1 MKSIVLATHNRD
13 KIKEFKSKL
22 GSDIVLKT
30 LDDFPDLPDVIEDG
44 DSLEENALK
53 KAREIHAFT
62 GLPTVADDTGLEVD
76 ALNGA
81 PGIYSSRFAGEDVS
95 YQDNVLKLLEE
106 LKDTKME
113 HRTARFRTKI
123 AFVDNDEFW
132 CVEGSVEGRILKEQ
146 RGEDGFG
153 YDTVFYYEA
162 LDKSFS
168 EMGLAE
174 KNRISHRAKAIE
186 AFVDKMKKLHHI

>member
-30 LDDFPDLPDVIEDG
+30 LDDFPKLPDVIEDG
-44 DSLEENALK
+44 DTLEQNALK
-53 KAREIHAFT
+53 KAKEIYAFT

-81 PGIYSSRFAGEDVS
+81 PGIYSSRFAGEDAS

-113 HRTARFRTKI
+113 HRSARFRTTI
-123 AFVDNDEFW
+123 AFVDKNESW

-146 RGEDGFG
+146 RGKDGFG
-153 YDTVFYYEA
+153 YDPVFYYEP

-168 EMGLAE
+168 EMDLAE
-174 KNRISHRAKAIE
+174 KNTISHRAKAIE
-186 AFVDKMKKLHHI
+186 AFVDKIKNHHV

>member
-153 YDTVFYYEA
+153 YDPVFYYEA